1 VSTSRCGLA
10 RWGWSI
16 PGTKNRPPGICT
28 FCHVQPHQYFLGL
41 WTGAWL
47 TCWLFAFRAVMVAA
61 PLARKAAPRLTT
73 WD

>member
-1 VSTSRCGLA
+1 M
-10 RWGWSI
+10 
-16 PGTKNRPPGICT
+16 
-28 FCHVQPHQYFLGL
+28 QPHQDFLGL

-61 PLARKAAPRLTT
+61 PLARKAVPRLTK